1 MAFDLKALDGATL
14 GSQHLAGKVVVLN
27 FWATWCGP
35 CKEEMPSLAR
45 LQSQFDPGQVRV
57 VTVTADIHPKGIKQ
71 FLDHLG
77 IKLPVLFD
85 EDQEL
90 SRPLHGART
99 PDHRADDQD
108 GQALGRAVGPRA
120 WDSKN
125 RSRFSDT
132 SSTGSHES
140 PDWTPRHWDGRA
152 LCRLGDGRRKLSL
165 FFTPNSRRRIIIA
178 SHIRPIRRCAPGPV
192 RSTPLSPFMPVFH
205 LASSLLWSLYCDG
218 TAPRHKRASFPL

>member
-1 MAFDLKALDGATL
+1 MDRSKLRRMACAVVVAACVGLSGSGAPLFGAPSAAGDPFGALGVTRTSTGDPAVAFDLKALDGATL

-45 LQSQFDPGQVRV
+45 LQSQFDPEQVRV

-90 SRPLHGART
+90 SRLFTVRGLPTTVLI
-99 PDHRADDQD
+99 DQD
-108 GQALGRAVGPRA
+108 GHALGRAVGPRA
-120 WDSKN
+120 WDSQ
-125 RSRFSDT
+125 
-132 SSTGSHES
+132 ES
-140 PDWTPRHWDGRA
+140 IALVRHVLERQ
-152 LCRLGDGRRKLSL
+152 
-165 FFTPNSRRRIIIA
+165 P
-178 SHIRPIRRCAPGPV
+178 
-192 RSTPLSPFMPVFH
+192 
-205 LASSLLWSLYCDG
+205 
-218 TAPRHKRASFPL
+218 